1 MRFTRRGREIF
12 YNGHTAK
19 LAGILAG
26 AGGSTTTDSLDPPF
40 EDDFAT
46 MVGVE
51 NNFHRH
57 WLVPYW
63 NYSPLGK
70 GETLL
75 KRNALFTRSY
85 VASEDRVLWNLFGY
99 NADYFLRLNQMITK
113 AAQVG
118 VVVQLVLFDRSGLD
132 TTGSGGAESWTD
144 PVTGLKYNLR
154 RWDDNPWNA
163 QNNSQPYLV
172 GATDGLPEFFLPH
185 PGLRSAQQ
193 SYIQQVVGQ
202 TKNHWNVFYEIMNE
216 PNGGSADD
224 RVKWADWVVG
234 VIHAQTGGASMVFY
248 NDFRAGTDVN
258 RWKELNLPNYQNF
271 HGVIFHSVPTTIDPD
286 AADAATKYKFLQEKI
301 FQVSTDGNSA
311 ATRDDKGANYGW
323 CQHSFRK
330 KMIFQAHSTSGDA
343 ALGIGLNHPTA
354 LA

>member
-26 AGGSTTTDSLDPPF
+26 AGGRTTTDSLDPPF
-40 EDDFAT
+40 DDDFAAMT
-46 MVGVE
+46 AVQ

-63 NYSPLGK
+63 NYSPLAK
-70 GETLL
+70 GEALL

-85 VASEDRVLWNLFGY
+85 VASEDKVLWNLLGY
-99 NADYFLRLNQMITK
+99 NADYFLRLNQMLAK

-132 TTGSGGAESWTD
+132 TTGSGGAESWVD
-144 PVTGLKYNLR
+144 PATGVRHTLR

-163 QNNSQPYLV
+163 QNNSQPYVV
-172 GATDGLPEFFLPH
+172 GDTNGLPEFFQPH

-193 SYIQQVVGQ
+193 RYIEQVVAQ
-202 TKNHWNVFYEIMNE
+202 TKHHWNVFYEIMNE
-216 PNGGSADD
+216 PNGGTADE
-224 RVKWADWVVG
+224 RVRWADWVVG

-248 NDFRAGTDVN
+248 NDFREGTDVN
-258 RWKELNLPNYQNF
+258 RWKALGLPNYNNF
-271 HGVIFHSVPTTIDPD
+271 HGVIFHSVPTSIDPD

-301 FQVSTDGNSA
+301 FQVSTDGNSPT
-311 ATRDDKGANYGW
+311 TRDDKGANYGW

-330 KMIFQAHSTSGDA
+330 KMIFQAHSVSSEA
-343 ALGIGLNHPTA
+343 ALGIGLHHPTA

>member
-26 AGGSTTTDSLDPPF
+26 AGSRTTTDSLDPPF
-40 EDDFAT
+40 DDDFAT
-46 MVGVE
+46 MASVE

-63 NYSPLGK
+63 NYSPLAK
-70 GETLL
+70 GEALL

-85 VASEDRVLWNLFGY
+85 VPTQDETLWNLFGY
-99 NADYFLRLNQMITK
+99 NADYFLRLNQMLTK

-118 VVVQLVLFDRSGLD
+118 VVVQLVLFDRTGLD
-132 TTGSGGAESWTD
+132 TTGSAGNETWKD
-144 PVTGLKYNLR
+144 PTTGVTHTIK

-163 QNNSQPYLV
+163 DNNSQPYLV
-172 GATDGLPEFFLPH
+172 GDTNGLPEFFMPH
-185 PGLRSAQQ
+185 AGLRNAQQ

-216 PNGGSADD
+216 PNGGTADD
-224 RVKWADWVVG
+224 RVRWADWVVG
-234 VIHAQTGGASMVFY
+234 VIHAQTGGASLIFY
-248 NDFRAGTDVN
+248 NDFRGGADVN
-258 RWKELNLPNYQNF
+258 RWKALGLPNYNNF
-271 HGVIFHSVPTTIDPD
+271 HGVIFHSVPTSIDPD
-286 AADAATKYKFLQEKI
+286 AADAATKYSFLNEKI

-323 CQHSFRK
+323 CLHSFRK
-330 KMIFQAHSTSGDA
+330 KMIFQAHSVSSEA
-343 ALGIGLNHPTA
+343 ALGIGLNHPTD
-354 LA
+354 LV